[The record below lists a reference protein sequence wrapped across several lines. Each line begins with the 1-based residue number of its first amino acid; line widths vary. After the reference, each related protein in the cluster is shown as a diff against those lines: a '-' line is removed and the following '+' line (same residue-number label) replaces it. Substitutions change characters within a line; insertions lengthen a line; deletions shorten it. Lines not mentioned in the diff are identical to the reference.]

1 MVVVPPGLEVRD
13 REVEA
18 QILQLGMTAVVGEV
32 EVGDGVTTEK
42 NGRGRASDSH

>member
-18 QILQLGMTAVVGEV
+18 WISRLGMTAIAGEV
-32 EVGDGVTTEK
+32 EVGDGASA
-42 NGRGRASDSH
+42 GRYGGGR